1 MAIFRFALTV
11 VLILSASAGAIGC
24 GQAMPAAATETVP
37 ERVSTLAELERAIE
51 GSEGP
56 ATIAVA
62 PGTYPTLQLRDIRPS
77 SPILIVSQDDARP
90 AVFEGIALRN
100 TSNLEFRNLAI
111 RPPRTGND
119 VGRYGFLVFKSSDIT
134 IDGLSFVGPG
144 AEIERGY
151 VSGLMLRE
159 SRRIT
164 VTKSYFANFRHGL
177 AMLDLT
183 ESRIALNEFER
194 LQTDAIRG
202 GGVSDS
208 RFENNVMTNFRP
220 AKGDHPDGIQLWS
233 TNQKE
238 PGRNIV
244 IVQNLVNRGS
254 GGPTQGIFIRD
265 TRSKLPFER
274 IEIRDNLVL
283 GSLYNGISVMGG
295 NGVTVADNAV
305 YATSDRKSWIRM
317 QKVTEARLTGNSAQ
331 QFIFRENM
339 TEVYQQNNS
348 EIAPLDSGH
357 SEKIDAWVNAS
368 SGFSGYRGPVLR
380 RLMVEGR

>member
-1 MAIFRFALTV
+1 MAIFRFAFTV
-11 VLILSASAGAIGC
+11 AVLLFASAGAIGC
-24 GQAMPAAATETVP
+24 GQAMPAAANETAHQ
-37 ERVSTLAELERAIE
+37 RVSTLAELERAIE
-51 GSEGP
+51 SSEGP
-56 ATIAVA
+56 AIIAVA
-62 PGTYPTLQLRDIRPS
+62 PGTYRTLQLRDIRPAS
-77 SPILIVSQDDARP
+77 RIQIVSQDDERP
-90 AVFEGIALRN
+90 AVFEGIALRDA
-100 TSNLEFRNLAI
+100 SNIEFRNLAI
-111 RPPRTGND
+111 RPPQTGNEA
-119 VGRYGFLVFKSSDIT
+119 GRYGFLVFKSSDII
-134 IDGLSFVGPG
+134 IDGVSFVGPG
-144 AEIERGY
+144 AEIERAY

-164 VTKSYFANFRHGL
+164 VMKSYFANFRHGL
-177 AMLDLT
+177 AMLNLS
-183 ESRIALNEFER
+183 ESRITFNEFEN

-238 PGRNIV
+238 PGRNLV
-244 IVQNLVNRGS
+244 IAQNLVNRGS

-265 TRSKLPFER
+265 TKSKLPFEN
-274 IEIRDNLVL
+274 IEIRDNLIL

-331 QFIFRENM
+331 KFIFRENLA
-339 TEVYQQNNS
+339 EVLQQENT
-348 EIAPLDSGH
+348 EIAPLDSGQA
-357 SEKIDAWVNAS
+357 EKIAAWVNAS
-368 SGFSGYRGPVLR
+368 SGFSSYRGPVLR

>member
-11 VLILSASAGAIGC
+11 TAILFASAGAIGC
-24 GQAMPAAATETVP
+24 GQAMPAAATETVSQ
-37 ERVSTLAELERAIE
+37 RVSNLAELKQAIE
-51 GSEGP
+51 SSEGP

-62 PGTYPTLQLRDIRPS
+62 AGTYRTLQLRDIRPS
-77 SPILIVSQDDARP
+77 SGIQIVSQDDERP
-90 AVFEGIALRN
+90 AVFEGIAVRDS
-100 TSNLEFRNLAI
+100 SNLEFRNLAI

-119 VGRYGFLVFKSSDIT
+119 AGRYGFLVFKSSDIT
-134 IDGLSFVGPG
+134 IDGVSFIGPG
-144 AEIERGY
+144 AKIERAY

-177 AMLDLT
+177 AMLNLT

-244 IVQNLVNRGS
+244 IAQNLVNRGS

-265 TRSKLPFER
+265 TKSKLPFEK
-274 IEIRDNLVL
+274 INIRGNLIL

-295 NGVTVADNAV
+295 NDVTVADNAV

-317 QKVTEARLTGNSAQ
+317 QKVTEGRLTGNSAQ
-331 QFIFRENM
+331 KFIFRENL
-339 TEVYQQNNS
+339 TEVYQQENA
-348 EIAPLDSGH
+348 EIAPLDFGQA
-357 SEKIDAWVNAS
+357 EKIAAWVDAS
-368 SGFSGYRGPVLR
+368 NGFSSYRGPVLN